1 MHGLRDSAC
10 APRPRIARCSKR
22 RGLAAGWRKL
32 NPRLAFATRPHGRRL
47 APPPTIRPT
56 VKLRTLAAAAVVTA
70 TIAPSARAQ
79 TPAAAPA
86 VPQGPASALRLDL
99 NIPENRL
106 RVYDGDSLLKVY
118 RVSVGLPGHDTPD
131 GAFTIDHAEWNPWW
145 HPPAREWAKND
156 RITPPGPNN
165 PMGRVKLFFAPYYY
179 IHGSPH
185 VRDLGRAASHGCV
198 RMMNNDVI
206 ELARLIHA
214 RNGGSLGDAEI
225 TRVLARPGQTRASR
239 IATPVPLALRYDPVV
254 VADGELRIYK
264 DVYNRSRVHT
274 EAVIQALIA
283 AGYDPA
289 SVDRSEVG
297 RVLSRAAAARST
309 YTVVLD
315 TAFTSLRAA
324 EVEAV
329 GAR

>member
-1 MHGLRDSAC
+1 
-10 APRPRIARCSKR
+10 
-22 RGLAAGWRKL
+22 
-32 NPRLAFATRPHGRRL
+32 
-47 APPPTIRPT
+47 
-56 VKLRTLAAAAVVTA
+56 VKLRTLAAALVAA
-70 TIAPSARAQ
+70 GALAPGAWAQ
-79 TPAAAPA
+79 TPAVVAPPA
-86 VPQGPASALRLDL
+86 PPPGPASALRIDI

-131 GAFTIDHAEWNPWW
+131 GEFTIDHAEWNPWW
-145 HPPAREWAKND
+145 RPPARDWAKD
-156 RITPPGPNN
+156 DHVTPPGPDN

-206 ELARLIHA
+206 ELARLLHA
-214 RNGGSLGDAEI
+214 RNGGSLSDAEI
-225 TRVLARPGQTRASR
+225 TRLLARPSQTRASR
-239 IATPVPLALRYDPVV
+239 IATPVPLTLRYDPIV

-264 DVYNRSRVHT
+264 DVYSRSRVHA

-289 SVDRSEVG
+289 SVDRADVR
-297 RVLSRAAAARST
+297 RVLARAAAARGT
-309 YTVVLD
+309 YVARLTE
-315 TAFTSLRAA
+315 AFADIRS
-324 EVEAV
+324 VEAGTV
-329 GAR
+329 AAQ